1 MCVCVCVC
9 LSLSLSLFL
18 TLSLSVFLCLSL
30 SPSFS
35 LSLTHTPQGATS
47 VVVTADGG
55 FRTGRTTSPPDS
67 RAWTPSTPTA
77 TGWFR
82 TKTCRLMTE
91 RTSSGTCTTSTSA
104 GQRSVSVLLPSPG
117 PVLCPLPW
125 DTGQSPFSYL
135 PLGLCCVPCLGTQV
149 SLRSLTFPWAC
160 VVSPAL
166 GQRSVSVLL
175 LFPRPV
181 FCPLPWDK
189 VLFTALRQRSVF
201 CPLPWDKVLFT
212 ALRQRSVFCSL
223 PWDKGQCFLHCPGA
237 KVSVLTAALVQRSV
251 FCSLPWDKGQCFVPC
266 PGPKVSILFTALGQ
280 RSVSN
285 CFAPCLG
292 VKVNQCFVS
301 CLGTKVSKFVLF
313 LPWDKDQ
320 SGVLCPCPMREV
332 IPRARSDL

>member
-9 LSLSLSLFL
+9 VSLSLSLFL

-135 PLGLCCVPCLGTQV
+135 PLGLCCVPCLRTKV
-149 SLRSLTFPWAC
+149 SLRSLTFPTAC
-160 VVSPAL
+160 VLSTAL
-166 GQRSVSVLL
+166 GQSCVHCLEAKVS
-175 LFPRPV
+175 
-181 FCPLPWDK
+181 
-189 VLFTALRQRSVF
+189 VLFTALGQRPVF
-201 CPLPWDKVLFT
+201 SSLPWGKGQCTHSCLGTKVSVLFT
-212 ALRQRSVFCSL
+212 ALGQRSVFCSL
-223 PWDKGQCFLHCPGA
+223 PWAKGQH
-237 KVSVLTAALVQRSV
+237 
-251 FCSLPWDKGQCFVPC
+251 FVH
-266 PGPKVSILFTALGQ
+266 
-280 RSVSN
+280 
-285 CFAPCLG
+285 
-292 VKVNQCFVS
+292 
-301 CLGTKVSKFVLF
+301 CLGTKVS
-313 LPWDKDQ
+313 
-320 SGVLCPCPMREV
+320 E
-332 IPRARSDL
+332 

>member
-1 MCVCVCVC
+1 MCV
-9 LSLSLSLFL
+9 SLSLFL

-135 PLGLCCVPCLGTQV
+135 PLGLCCVPCLRTKV
-149 SLRSLTFPWAC
+149 SLRSLTFPTAC
-160 VVSPAL
+160 VLSTAL
-166 GQRSVSVLL
+166 GQSFVHCLETKVSVLSTAL
-175 LFPRPV
+175 GQSFVHCLEAKV
-181 FCPLPWDK
+181 S
-189 VLFTALRQRSVF
+189 VLFTALGQRPVF
-201 CPLPWDKVLFT
+201 SSLPWSKGQCTHSCFGTKVSVLFT
-212 ALRQRSVFCSL
+212 ALGQRSVFCSL
-223 PWDKGQCFLHCPGA
+223 PWAKGQH
-237 KVSVLTAALVQRSV
+237 
-251 FCSLPWDKGQCFVPC
+251 FVH
-266 PGPKVSILFTALGQ
+266 
-280 RSVSN
+280 
-285 CFAPCLG
+285 
-292 VKVNQCFVS
+292 
-301 CLGTKVSKFVLF
+301 CLGTKVS
-313 LPWDKDQ
+313 
-320 SGVLCPCPMREV
+320 E
-332 IPRARSDL
+332 